1 MATKHFPKYSVV
13 SGDIKAEVDLDRFEE
28 QFQKAQYE
36 LDGDVMTSMVPFM
49 PMGTGMFVDTTRAA
63 SAAMQGSGKVYAAFG
78 VQGRFL
84 YEGKG
89 MVSPATGSPW
99 ARKGEKKVLVSQYG
113 GKTRA
118 KEFLSYDR
126 THHPRVQAHWFEA
139 AKQADGKKWIEKVKR
154 IAGGGAH
161 GG

>member
-1 MATKHFPKYSVV
+1 MATRHFPKYSIVD
-13 SGDIKAEVDLDRFEE
+13 GDVKASINLDRFSE
-28 QFQKAQYE
+28 QYQRAQYE
-36 LDGDVMTSMVPFM
+36 LDGDVMASMVPFM

-63 SAAMQGSGKVYAAFG
+63 SSAIQGSGKVYAAFG

-89 MVSPATGSPW
+89 MVSPTTGSPF
-99 ARKGEKKVLVSQYG
+99 AKKGEKKVLVSQYG

-126 THHPRVQAHWFEA
+126 TKHPRAQSHWFEA
-139 AKQADGKKWIEKVKR
+139 AKQADEDKWIEKVKR
-154 IAGGGAH
+154 IAGGGVH
-161 GG
+161 G